1 MHCVT
6 STSDHFSRHVFSR
19 IKHILNLDNDIVYGI
34 RNVVVNKL
42 CCNNCESLSRSIS
55 IRPFHDSKFSDLVI
69 LLERTSL
76 NSHFIVVK
84 RNIYQNICNICFVF
98 TITYMHMYIELVYM
112 LMSRSIN
119 DMREMSDANG
129 IRCFGRRVWT
139 SCFRLLVVST
149 IKGESELCTMIIL
162 LNLWICAIVF
172 ALLVCLIS

>member
-1 MHCVT
+1 
-6 STSDHFSRHVFSR
+6 
-19 IKHILNLDNDIVYGI
+19 
-34 RNVVVNKL
+34 
-42 CCNNCESLSRSIS
+42 
-55 IRPFHDSKFSDLVI
+55 
-69 LLERTSL
+69 
-76 NSHFIVVK
+76 
-84 RNIYQNICNICFVF
+84 
-98 TITYMHMYIELVYM
+98 MHMYIELVYM

-139 SCFRLLVVST
+139 SWFRLLVVST